1 MIGFAD
7 AVRAKLPTS
16 CLVDGTAAAIH
27 KGKCGASLAGTPARR
42 VIVDLDETGSPL
54 GPTTGKCDFLFFADP
69 GLVAPI
75 EVKDSE
81 PNIAK
86 VIKQLQAGAKA
97 AEELLRNRVH
107 GGRAPGGVAIT
118 FRPVLVSKSLRTHK
132 RNELRKKAAV
142 KFRGQRER
150 VRHLACGES
159 LTEAI
164 GSS

>member
-7 AVRAKLPTS
+7 AVRAKLPPS
-16 CLVDGTAAAIH
+16 CLVDGTAAID
-27 KGKCGASLAGTPARR
+27 KGRCGASLAGAPARR

-54 GPTTGKCDFLFFADP
+54 GPAKGKCDFLFFADP

-81 PNIAK
+81 PNVTK
-86 VIKQLQAGAKA
+86 VINQLKAGAKA
-97 AEELLRNRVH
+97 AEEL
-107 GGRAPGGVAIT
+107 APRGVSVT

-132 RNELRKKAAV
+132 RNELRGAAAR
-142 KFRGQRER
+142 FRKQRER
-150 VRHLACGES
+150 VRRLACGDL

-164 GSS
+164 ESS

>member
-7 AVRAKLPTS
+7 AVRAKLAPS
-16 CLVDGTAAAIH
+16 CVVDGTAAID
-27 KGKCGASLAGTPARR
+27 KGKCGASLAGAPAPR
-42 VIVDLDETGSPL
+42 VIADLDAAGSPL
-54 GPTTGKCDFLFFADP
+54 GPAKGKCDFLFFADP

-81 PNIAK
+81 PNVAK
-86 VIKQLQAGAKA
+86 VVKQLQAGAKA
-97 AEELLRNRVH
+97 ADELLRNRVH
-107 GGRAPGGVAIT
+107 GGRAPGGVAVT

-132 RNELRKKAAV
+132 RNELRGAAV
-142 KFRGQRER
+142 QFRNQRER
-150 VRHLACGES
+150 VRRLVCGDS